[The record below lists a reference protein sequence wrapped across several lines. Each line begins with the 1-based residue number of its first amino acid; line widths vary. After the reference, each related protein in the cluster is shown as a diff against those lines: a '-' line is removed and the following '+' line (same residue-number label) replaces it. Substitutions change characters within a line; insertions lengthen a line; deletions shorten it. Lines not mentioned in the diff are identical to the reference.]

1 MHHHARGRNG
11 HALQVSGFELDAT
24 KAEAAAAR
32 AKAEGGLPL
41 VPFVADMGAFVARFV
56 ESMVESS
63 DLHARVVPSG

>member
-1 MHHHARGRNG
+1 M
-11 HALQVSGFELDAT
+11 
-24 KAEAAAAR
+24 AR